1 MRKAKRSGGFLFW
14 LLINMLINPEG
25 LIAFIVL
32 LALHF
37 WLKWP
42 LWIAFAVLGVWLLGI
57 IIFMLVI
64 GTANRCGNES
74 TPPQENKNPY
84 SVKEKHGEK
93 AKS

>member
-32 LALHF
+32 LALRF

-42 LWIAFAVLGVWLLGI
+42 LWIAFAVLGVWILGI
-57 IIFMLVI
+57 IVFMLVI
-64 GTANRCGNES
+64 GTATRCGNES

-84 SVKEKHGEK
+84 SLKEEPGEK